1 MVEWVPNK
9 PKQLKGYGEFQIL
22 LQPSACLQYY
32 DNIYTSDD
40 VKTDLL
46 AHGLWNIRIQDRF
59 KYLEWN
65 F

>member
-46 AHGLWNIRIQDRF
+46 AHGL
-59 KYLEWN
+59 
-65 F
+65 